1 MSFLRQESS
10 AAPSTS
16 NLLAPKAKEV
26 SNAKSYKDSECQVVL
41 EPVAKPIGSN
51 LYSREQHRRQNEI
64 IEKLKAEAP
73 SLFQHQNVIC
83 KEENNE
89 RMYKQKQQFKSKI
102 SMESLAEVM
111 EKENLC
117 LRASFARP
125 GFNSHNSSFMITPA
139 HLNELT
145 NVEPNEHNL
154 KQKRFYVAGD
164 EASAERA
171 GYVIFA
177 LQPAKDGHLAYS
189 LDYHALIEAD
199 DKLFSEH

>member
-1 MSFLRQESS
+1 MSFLRQEST
-10 AAPSTS
+10 AASTS
-16 NLLAPKAKEV
+16 NLLASQPKKV
-26 SNAKSYKDSECQVVL
+26 SNASSYKDSECQVVL
-41 EPVAKPIGSN
+41 EPVAKPIGTN
-51 LYSREQHRRQNEI
+51 LYSREQHRRQSEI

-73 SLFQHQNVIC
+73 TLFQHQNVIC
-83 KEENNE
+83 KEENEE

-125 GFNSHNSSFMITPA
+125 GFNSHNSSFMITA
-139 HLNELT
+139 SHLNEIT
-145 NVEPNEHNL
+145 NLESNEHNL
-154 KQKRFYVAGD
+154 KQKKFYVAGD
-164 EASAERA
+164 EASAEQS

-177 LQPAKDGHLAYS
+177 LQPAKDGHVAYS